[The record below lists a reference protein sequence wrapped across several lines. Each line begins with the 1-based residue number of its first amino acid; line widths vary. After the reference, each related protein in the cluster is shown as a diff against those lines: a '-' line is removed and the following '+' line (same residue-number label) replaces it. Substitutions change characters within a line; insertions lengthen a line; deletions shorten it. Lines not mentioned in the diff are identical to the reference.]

1 MDILN
6 QNVKYLKGVG
16 PNRAQLLLKEL
27 QVETVR
33 DLLYNFPY
41 KYIDRS
47 VIHRI
52 SQLIDNMPY
61 VQLQGQLL
69 SVDMEGDG
77 YKKRLKAV
85 FTDGSGYVDLVW
97 FNGTKVIE
105 KKLKYNQP
113 YLIFGKP
120 NTFNGR
126 VSIVH
131 PEVEPLTD
139 VGAAPSG
146 SLCPYYHTTD
156 RMKRMGLTSRLI
168 ADLIEN
174 AFELIPNGI
183 EETLPSYIIQ
193 KNNLLPIN
201 ESLRTIHR
209 PTSSVALTHAIRR
222 LKFEELFYLQL
233 DILRY
238 SKTEN

>member
-69 SVDMEGDG
+69 SIDMEGEG

-105 KKLKYNQP
+105 KKLTGIGTSQLVYVLANLGML
-113 YLIFGKP
+113 YLSVILNVLCVYILNKKKLPVVMYIQTCWLLLFP
-120 NTFNGR
+120 M
-126 VSIVH
+126 SIV
-131 PEVEPLTD
+131 PYTD
-139 VGAAPSG
+139 VYILPFI
-146 SLCPYYHTTD
+146 SLA
-156 RMKRMGLTSRLI
+156 L
-168 ADLIEN
+168 
-174 AFELIPNGI
+174 
-183 EETLPSYIIQ
+183 
-193 KNNLLPIN
+193 
-201 ESLRTIHR
+201 
-209 PTSSVALTHAIRR
+209 VAYALM
-222 LKFEELFYLQL
+222 LK
-233 DILRY
+233 
-238 SKTEN
+238 K